1 MCLAQRNACAGS
13 HGIAKGCNLS
23 GRGLRVMA
31 RNWQRTR
38 NILAYPHAW
47 QRPAKTEEWAYER
60 CLADLPENR
69 YVQFVFFPWA
79 TLIDLL
85 RAERTEKAQPFLDA
99 LKAVPPRTT
108 LIRATVC
115 QHIYAKD
122 LLPWFKCLK
131 ITDLFWSHATREE
144 SAIEGLRVHPF
155 PLYPVRCAEYPEI
168 PASGGKPLSERK
180 YLYSFIGTYES
191 GLYLSP
197 VRQWIFDLPL
207 RADAPVESRP
217 EWHYE
222 KLVYDEQVG
231 GRPLSEADSD
241 SHRRNSRR
249 YAEVLQE
256 TVFSLCPS
264 GSGPNSIRLWESIG
278 FGCIPVILSDTLRLP
293 GDESLWTSAAIA
305 VEETRQAV
313 QALPHR
319 LEAMIR
325 DSRRL
330 DAMRSAGRELW
341 AQYGLESLSVAL
353 AEWLEPVMGRNVT
366 REHVL
371 TGKRICH

>member
-23 GRGLRVMA
+23 GRGLRVTA

-168 PASGGKPLSERK
+168 AASGGKPLNERK
-180 YLYSFIGTYES
+180 YLYGFIGTYEP

-217 EWHYE
+217 EWHFRTATGATAAVMPRSCR
-222 KLVYDEQVG
+222 KRCSAFALRVRDRTASG
-231 GRPLSEADSD
+231 CGNPSASAA
-241 SHRRNSRR
+241 SPSSCPIPCGCPAMN
-249 YAEVLQE
+249 
-256 TVFSLCPS
+256 PS
-264 GSGPNSIRLWESIG
+264 GRAPPSQPRK
-278 FGCIPVILSDTLRLP
+278 P
-293 GDESLWTSAAIA
+293 GKPCKPCRT
-305 VEETRQAV
+305 
-313 QALPHR
+313 
-319 LEAMIR
+319 
-325 DSRRL
+325 DS
-330 DAMRSAGRELW
+330 
-341 AQYGLESLSVAL
+341 
-353 AEWLEPVMGRNVT
+353 
-366 REHVL
+366 
-371 TGKRICH
+371 KR